1 MKKYIS
7 LILATL
13 ILTTFLAGCNSNNK
27 NSGNNSSTE
36 QVSSESVDEFAETF
50 YFETYIDDLD
60 LYMGRYIENS
70 KAAQDGFKQQDANA
84 VDTGLSKA
92 DNALDK
98 LAGISC
104 PQAIKDEHAKLLSA
118 IEREKQ
124 VVQCNVE
131 LSGYIGKMDS
141 LTPDEQSALDKLTQK
156 ANGILAEIDEAG
168 TIRSHWRNVRAAA
181 CSYLP
186 NGEYNTYHFALELL
200 WDNYVTNVEEL
211 ADIFFNGAAGDIYQF
226 IDNCLERLSDIENM
240 EVPERLKSYH
250 DDIIKALPVEREFT
264 QFIKDYVDVCS
275 KYPGIAPADFP
286 DDAKDKLKE
295 YTEEINKFLEDE
307 TRYNAMYNAVVAAG
321 DYALQQIGQ

>member
-1 MKKYIS
+1 MKKHIS

-13 ILTTFLAGCNSNNK
+13 ILATSLAGCNSSNK

-36 QVSSESVDEFAETF
+36 QVSSESVDEFAEIF
-50 YFETYIDDLD
+50 YFETYIDNLD
-60 LYMGRYIENS
+60 LYMKRYTENS
-70 KAAQDGFKQQDANA
+70 KAAHDGFKQQDANA
-84 VDTGLSKA
+84 VDDGLSKA

-168 TIRSHWRNVRAAA
+168 SINSHWLNVRAAA

-186 NGEYNTYHFALELL
+186 NGEYNTYHFSLELL
-200 WDNYVTNVEEL
+200 WDIYVTNVNEL
-211 ADIFFNGAAGDIYQF
+211 FGILFDGAAGNIYQS
-226 IDNCLERLSDIENM
+226 IDNCTARLSDIENM

-250 DDIIKALPVEREFT
+250 DDIIKALPVEREFI

-275 KYPGIAPADFP
+275 EYPGIAPADFP
-286 DDAKDKLKE
+286 DDAKDKLDE
-295 YTEEINKFLEDE
+295 YSEGINKFLEDE
-307 TRYNAMYNAVVAAG
+307 TKYNAMYNAVDAASK
-321 DYALQQIGQ
+321 YALQQIGQ

>member
-1 MKKYIS
+1 MK
-7 LILATL
+7 
-13 ILTTFLAGCNSNNK
+13 
-27 NSGNNSSTE
+27 
-36 QVSSESVDEFAETF
+36 
-50 YFETYIDDLD
+50 
-60 LYMGRYIENS
+60 RYTENS

-84 VDTGLSKA
+84 VDDGLSKA

-141 LTPDEQSALDKLTQK
+141 LTPDEQSTLDKLTQK

-168 TIRSHWRNVRAAA
+168 SIKRHWLNVRAAA

-211 ADIFFNGAAGDIYQF
+211 AYIFFDGAAGNIYQS
-226 IDNCLERLSDIENM
+226 IDNCLARLSDIENM

-250 DDIIKALPVEREFT
+250 DDIIKALPVERK
-264 QFIKDYVDVCS
+264 FIQLIDDYVAVYDEH
-275 KYPGIAPADFP
+275 PGIDPSDFP

-295 YTEEINKFLEDE
+295 YSEEINKFLEDE
-307 TRYNAMYNAVVAAG
+307 TQYNALFNAVDAASK
-321 DYALQQIGQ
+321 YALQQIGQ